1 MENNLD
7 YTITEFDRVSKKLTV
22 EFGEDG
28 YAVISLTEPFPET
41 REDLENIIRS
51 FAPTVEEKKA
61 ITIEDTKMNYIDSLI
76 GNTQKTKRSTW
87 AEKKGHREPEEEHET
102 IPAIMNTEET
112 IPGAVTLKKIKPKE
126 V

>member
-1 MENNLD
+1 MEDKLD
-7 YTITEFDRVSKKLTV
+7 YTIKEFDKVNKKLTV
-22 EFGEDG
+22 EFGGDG

-61 ITIEDTKMNYIDSLI
+61 ATVEDPKMDYIDSLI
-76 GNTQKTKRSTW
+76 GNTQKTRRSTW
-87 AEKKGHREPEEEHET
+87 EEKKGYREPEEEHEN

-112 IPGAVTLKKIKPKE
+112 IPGAVTLKKIEPKE